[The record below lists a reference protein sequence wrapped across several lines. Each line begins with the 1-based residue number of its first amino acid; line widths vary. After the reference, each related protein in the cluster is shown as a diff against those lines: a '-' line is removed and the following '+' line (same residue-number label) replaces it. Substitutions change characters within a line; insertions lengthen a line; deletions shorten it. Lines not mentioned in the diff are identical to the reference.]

1 MPKGKRISLELR
13 EIICRNHIENNWS
26 PVEIYLNIFNGQ
38 LERIS
43 LRYIRKIC
51 RAFRNV
57 PEFRHL
63 YLIGGRLS
71 PGRPLSQGLFE
82 KIMIRQHVM
91 SNKSRRLC
99 RMYRDYCEMFYPPA
113 EEENNQQH
121 ILSLSTFKRTLKRG
135 RLTRKVMERRN
146 INQNPI
152 EGLQFLDAIEHI
164 NPTYIIDIDETKQDR
179 ESRELKYGYS
189 PEGENCI
196 KDQIVINNTAYST
209 IAAVTSSGFLA
220 WRIHEGNIDNES
232 FSAFMVEDVAPH
244 ILPEHHMVLDN
255 ATIHHHPATRITL
268 EGIFNGQYWYCAR
281 YSPHLKPIEPCF
293 ALVKEWIRE
302 HEDEAMIDPIGTINR
317 GFEMYQIGGERA
329 DSVRGHWNGYFA
341 NYHGY
346 LENNAGYV

>member
-1 MPKGKRISLELR
+1 MPRGKRISLELR
-13 EIICRNHIENNWS
+13 EIIWRNHIENNWS
-26 PVEIYLNIFNGQ
+26 PIQIFANLYNSQ
-38 LERIS
+38 PERLS

-51 RAFRNV
+51 RAFRND
-57 PEFRHL
+57 PEFRQQ

-82 KIMIRQHVM
+82 RFMIRQHVLA
-91 SNKSRRLC
+91 NKNRRVC
-99 RMYRDYCEMFYPPA
+99 RMYREYCEMFYP
-113 EEENNQQH
+113 EGENNQHH

-146 INQNPI
+146 INQNPV
-152 EGLQFLDAIEHI
+152 EGLEFLDAIEHI
-164 NPTYIIDIDETKQDR
+164 NPTYIIDVDETKQDR

-189 PEGENCI
+189 PEGESCF

-220 WRIHEGNIDNES
+220 WRIHEGNIDHEA
-232 FSAFMVEDVAPH
+232 FTAFMVEEVAPH
-244 ILPEHHMVLDN
+244 VSPEHHMVLDN
-255 ATIHHHPATRITL
+255 ATIHHHPATRIAL
-268 EGIFNGQYWYCAR
+268 EWIFTGQYWYSAR

-302 HEDEAMIDPIGTINR
+302 HEDEAMLDPIGTINR
-317 GFEMYQIGGERA
+317 GFALFQIGGERA

-341 NYHGY
+341 NYIGY